1 MRIHHSIYRSADR
14 EWQAVK
20 RQQRATL
27 RAVAHRAG
35 VSPAP
40 ASRAMAGASIV
51 HPDTIRRVR
60 AAAESLGYLPGG
72 PAQALASGRTHTIGA
87 IIPTLDHSIFAR
99 AVQALQT
106 TLARNGFQLLLAAHE
121 YAATE
126 EAAQVRSMLGRGVDA
141 LILVG
146 ADHLP
151 ETWALITDAPIPVV
165 LTWSFDDRLDSIGFD
180 NAQAGYLAARHLLAI
195 GHRRFGMVSGFTQA
209 NDRAR
214 LRIAGV
220 RRALE
225 AEGLDLPNA
234 RISQQ
239 PFSLAGGRAGLAQ
252 LLGLAEPPTAVV
264 CGNDLLAVGVL
275 LEAEQRGLVVPRD
288 LSVVGI
294 DNLQIAS
301 HISPSLTT
309 VHLPTAELG
318 RAVAEHLLA
327 RLRGELRNSRT
338 EMPIELIERRSSG
351 PPPMS
356 GAQSAAGD

>member
-1 MRIHHSIYRSADR
+1 
-14 EWQAVK
+14 VK

-27 RAVAHRAG
+27 HAVAQRAG
-35 VSPAP
+35 VSPAT
-40 ASRAMAGASIV
+40 ASRAMAGAPIV

-99 AVQALQT
+99 AVQAMQT
-106 TLARNGFQLLLAAHE
+106 TLARNGYQLLIAAHE
-121 YAATE
+121 YAAAE
-126 EAAQVRSMLGRGVDA
+126 EAALVRSMLGRGVDA
-141 LILVG
+141 LMLVG

-151 ETWALITDAPIPVV
+151 ETWALVTEAPIPVV

-180 NAQAGYLAARHLLAI
+180 NARAGYLAARHLLAK

-214 LRIAGV
+214 LRIDGV
-220 RRALE
+220 RRALA
-225 AEGLDLPNA
+225 AEELELSNA
-234 RISQQ
+234 RVSQQ
-239 PFSLAGGRAGLAQ
+239 PFSLAGGRAGLLQ
-252 LLGLAEPPTAVV
+252 LMGLAEPPTAVV

-275 LEAEQRGLVVPRD
+275 LEAEQRGLKVPGD

-294 DNLQIAS
+294 DNLEIAS
-301 HISPSLTT
+301 HIAPSLTT
-309 VHLPTAELG
+309 IHLPTAELG
-318 RAVAEHLLA
+318 REVAGHLLA
-327 RLRGELRNSRT
+327 RLRGELRPRRT

-351 PPPMS
+351 PLSTAREPASRMVS
-356 GAQSAAGD
+356 AQRQST